1 MENFEDLTRFNT
13 FAEQAKENLV
23 TFARKNYLNGNM
35 YNLIQDMR
43 KPTKATTFGEMAKL
57 CKQVYTAWY
66 QYAVRKTAT
75 NSAEFEQMK
84 NWVVKKDHA
93 PEKLSDFDCLNMI
106 FCGYK
111 GFEHFGLIRPQ
122 WLDLEELY
130 FDEKYKDKFFYDD
143 FFHIKPF
150 AQKQKTTKRIYL
162 NVSLD
167 NVPELINELMQKC
180 LNDNEYLYTK
190 FWSNNERN
198 DVMLIYTNDE
208 KLPQMMQYLDE
219 IYAKKPKL
227 FLNGEGDLRFTAK
240 IRDWAGIT
248 DDPEYKRSSFNAE
261 LANAFEN
268 FAIDYK
274 KMYFQKIERK
284 FGSQNMLHETVYS
297 TLTSSIANQIK
308 IGLNHYDTLKNP
320 SEFDEANRKFYAE
333 LSQKFLTKD
342 PEMFEKIKNLADTIL
357 VDMELG
363 KINDDATR
371 WLQVSSNVP
380 YLTERD
386 RKADEKAGGV
396 KLAKV
401 NSGQQ
406 VLQTFRFKPH
416 IFEQLL
422 DKYNLKDE
430 AISNINYAMLAPYL
444 EKQHLSTDYPFF
456 NIETLARYKNN
467 VQALQ
472 VEPAKENA
480 PKSFKNSKIRQLLQ
494 K

>member
-1 MENFEDLTRFNT
+1 MENFEDLSKFNAL
-13 FAEQAKENLV
+13 AEQAKEDLV
-23 TFARKNYLNGNM
+23 AFARKNYLNSDM
-35 YNLIQDMR
+35 YALIQDKR
-43 KPTKATTFGEMAKL
+43 KPTKATTFGEMARL

-84 NWVVKKDHA
+84 NWVVQKDHA

-111 GFEHFGLIRPQ
+111 GFEHFELIRPQ
-122 WLDLEELY
+122 GLCLEGLH

-167 NVPELINELMQKC
+167 NVPELVNELMQKC
-180 LNDNEYLYTK
+180 LGDDEYLYTK
-190 FWSNNERN
+190 FWTNNERN

-208 KLPQMMQYLDE
+208 KLPKMMQYLDE

-248 DDPEYKRSSFNAE
+248 DNPEYKRSSFNTE

-268 FAIDYK
+268 FATDYK

-297 TLTSSIANQIK
+297 MLTSSIANQIK
-308 IGLNHYDTLKNP
+308 TGLNHYDTLKNP

-342 PEMFEKIKNLADTIL
+342 PEMYKEIKNLTDTIL
-357 VDMELG
+357 DDMKVGE
-363 KINDDATR
+363 IDDNDSR
-371 WLQVSSNVP
+371 KLRVSSSVL

-386 RKADEKAGGV
+386 KKADEKAGGA
-396 KLAKV
+396 KLAKI

-406 VLQTFRFKPH
+406 ILQTFYFKPH

-422 DKYNLKDE
+422 DKCNLNQE

-444 EKQHLSTDYPFF
+444 EKQHLSADYPFF
-456 NIETLARYKNN
+456 NIETQAKFKNN
-467 VQALQ
+467 TQTLN

-480 PKSFKNSKIRQLLQ
+480 PKSFKNSNIRQLLQ

>member
-13 FAEQAKENLV
+13 LAEQTKENLV
-23 TFARKNYLNGNM
+23 TFLRKNYLKGSM
-35 YNLIQDMR
+35 YNLIQDRR
-43 KPTKATTFGEMAKL
+43 KPTKATTFGEMARL

-66 QYAVRKTAT
+66 RYAVRETTT
-75 NSAEFEQMK
+75 NLAENEQMK
-84 NWVVKKDHA
+84 NWVVKKDNA

-111 GFEHFGLIRPQ
+111 GFEYFGLIRPQ
-122 WLDLEELY
+122 GLNLEGLY

-167 NVPELINELMQKC
+167 NVPELVNELMQKC
-180 LNDNEYLYTK
+180 LGDDEYLYTK
-190 FWSNNERN
+190 FWTNNERN

-208 KLPQMMQYLDE
+208 KLPKMMQYLDE

-248 DDPEYKRSSFNAE
+248 DNPEYKRSSFNTE

-274 KMYFQKIERK
+274 KMYFQKIERE
-284 FGSQNMLHETVYS
+284 FGSQNMLRETVYS
-297 TLTSSIANQIK
+297 LLNSSIANQIK
-308 IGLNHYDTLKNP
+308 AGLNHYDTLKNP

-342 PEMFEKIKNLADTIL
+342 SEMYKEIKNLADTIL
-357 VDMELG
+357 GDMKVG
-363 KINDDATR
+363 KINDNDSR
-371 WLQVSSNVP
+371 KLRVSSSVP

-386 RKADEKAGGV
+386 KKADEKAGGV
-396 KLAKV
+396 KLAKI
-401 NSGQQ
+401 NSGQKI
-406 VLQTFRFKPH
+406 LQTFSFEPH
-416 IFEQLL
+416 ILEQLL
-422 DKYNLKDE
+422 DKCNLKNE

-444 EKQHLSTDYPFF
+444 ETQHLSPDYPFF
-456 NIETLARYKNN
+456 NIETLERYKNN
-467 VQALQ
+467 LQALK
-472 VEPAKENA
+472 VEPVIENA
-480 PKSFKNSKIRQLLQ
+480 PKSFKNSRIKQLLQ